1 MSNNS
6 WTAALEQTL
15 SSLKKRNELPR
26 VAIVGIGHEVRGDDA
41 AGLIVARKL
50 RRMLAHRAHIL
61 VVEGGH
67 APENSTGPLRRFAPD
82 LVLMIDAAQLDAPP
96 GTVRLLPWE
105 QTTGLSASSHTLP
118 PYMVARYIT
127 MELGCE
133 VALLGIQ
140 PCHTTLLVGL
150 SPKIKTTVDDIV
162 THLLDALPA

>member
-1 MSNNS
+1 
-6 WTAALEQTL
+6 
-15 SSLKKRNELPR
+15 
-26 VAIVGIGHEVRGDDA
+26 
-41 AGLIVARKL
+41 
-50 RRMLAHRAHIL
+50 
-61 VVEGGH
+61 
-67 APENSTGPLRRFAPD
+67 
-82 LVLMIDAAQLDAPP
+82 MIDAAQLDAPP